1 MTKLTKQEVLKTIKL
16 IDLGEYENS
25 LLDFFEELDELI
37 LSVTD
42 EKKDLIIKFLEEQ
55 LSSWNNFSFENFEY
69 DNLLYKNIYISSGDE
84 TIIEIYHTVDN
95 NNIKNITTLT
105 LLPSY
110 SN

>member
-1 MTKLTKQEVLKTIKL
+1 MSKLTKQEVFKIIKL
-16 IDLGEYENS
+16 INLGEYENS

-37 LSVTD
+37 LNVTD
-42 EKKDLIIKFLEEQ
+42 EEKDLIIKFVKNEI
-55 LSSWNNFSFENFEY
+55 SSWNNFSFENFEY

>member
-1 MTKLTKQEVLKTIKL
+1 MTKLSRQDVFKTIKL
-16 IDLGEYENS
+16 INFGDYENS

-37 LSVTD
+37 LNVT
-42 EKKDLIIKFLEEQ
+42 EEEKDLITKFIKEQ

-69 DNLLYKNIYISSGDE
+69 DNLLYNNIYISSGDE
-84 TIIEIYHTVDN
+84 TIIEIYHTVDD
-95 NNIKNITTLT
+95 NNIKKITTLT

>member
-1 MTKLTKQEVLKTIKL
+1 MSKLTKQEVFKTIKL
-16 IDLGEYENS
+16 INLGEYENS

-37 LSVTD
+37 LNVTD
-42 EKKDLIIKFLEEQ
+42 EEKDLIIKFVKNEI
-55 LSSWNNFSFENFEY
+55 SSWNNFSFENFEY
-69 DNLLYKNIYISSGDE
+69 DNLLYKNIYIIFGDE